1 MIKKVFIPL
10 ILAVGISNHLISQNE
25 PGDNGDYDREKWV
38 DSIYNSLSDKQR
50 VAQMFMV
57 AAYSNLNE
65 AHYQELEDMIRQ
77 YNVGG
82 LLFMQGGP
90 GRQVNLINRYQKVA
104 TTPLLIG
111 MDLEYGL
118 GMRLDSTISFP
129 KQMTLGAIKNDQFIY
144 NLGAEIARQCKLVG
158 VHINFAPVLDIN
170 SNPRNPVTGLRSFSE
185 DKAVVAKKGK
195 AYMTGLQDNGIIA
208 NAKHFPGHG
217 DTDKDSHYSL
227 PVIKHD
233 LERLQNTEL
242 YPFEALMEEGL
253 MSTMVAHMHIPAIDS
268 TENLPSTL
276 SEKLVTGLL
285 KKSMQFDGL
294 IFTDALNMKAVTRYF
309 PSPEVNLMAVKAGN
323 DMLLFPEEVPKSIGL
338 ILKSLREGA
347 ISWES
352 IEESVKK
359 ILRAKYR
366 AGLHRFEPLDHR
378 YILDRLNTP
387 TADLLNQKLYEKSVT
402 IAKNASGALP
412 LRNLETQSFAS
423 LSIGHEKGNLFQK
436 TLSKYVNFKH
446 HHISSREKSVEK
458 YDELYHQLKRY
469 KTVVVGV
476 HDIFNSPRINYGTNE
491 VYLNFLNR
499 LQKAT
504 RVIVVVFGNPYSLRF
519 FDDIDHVICTYEENK
534 YSLRVAPQIIFGAL
548 PAGGH
553 LPVTASEEMSIH
565 LGVETKPLGRLA
577 YSLPEDVGLDS
588 EVLKRID
595 LIAEEAITDQATPGC
610 QILVAKNG
618 AVVYEKSFG
627 HLTYENN
634 QATTNETVYDL
645 ASLTKVVATLQ
656 TIMFLYDQGLVDI
669 NRKASHYLHDLK
681 GTNKEGMII
690 KDILMHQ
697 AGLLTFIPFWI
708 KTIDEQGL
716 KNEIYSTSGSPP
728 FEMEVTPEIYGL
740 HTLQDSLWHWIKSSD
755 LRPLKK
761 GRDKFDYKYSDL
773 GFFIL
778 HRLAEKLLNQRMDE
792 FLEQN
797 FYQPLGMNF
806 LSYMPLKKYGKEI
819 IAPTEYDNYFRNALI
834 HGTVHDPGAAM
845 MGGIAG
851 HAGVFGNANDIA
863 KIMQMTLQDGIYG
876 GTQYLRPGTV
886 KKFAKRQSEDNRRGL
901 GWDKP
906 ELEDDNGPT
915 SLFTSPGTYGH
926 TGFTGTAAWVD
937 PTHDLIYIF
946 LSNRIYPTANNF
958 KLIKKNIRTRI
969 QDIIYQA
976 IIK

>member
-1 MIKKVFIPL
+1 MIKKVFIL
-10 ILAVGISNHLISQNE
+10 SILAVGISSHLTGQNNRA
-25 PGDNGDYDREKWV
+25 DNEENDRERWV
-38 DSIYNSLSDKQR
+38 DSVYNSLSDKQK

-65 AHYQELEDMIRQ
+65 THYRKLEDMIET

-90 GRQVNLINRYQKVA
+90 GRQINLVNRYQKA
-104 TTPLLIG
+104 AETPLLIG

-144 NLGAEIARQCKLVG
+144 NLGAEIARQCKLIG
-158 VHINFAPVLDIN
+158 AHINFAPVLDIN
-170 SNPRNPVTGLRSFSE
+170 SNPDNPVIGQRSFGE
-185 DKAVVAKKGK
+185 DSNEVSKKGK
-195 AYMTGLQDNGIIA
+195 AYMMGLQDHGIIA
-208 NAKHFPGHG
+208 NTKHFPGHG

-227 PVIKHD
+227 PVINHNLDRLHD
-233 LERLQNTEL
+233 MEL
-242 YPFEALMEEGL
+242 SPFKSLMEAGL
-253 MSTMVAHMHIPAIDS
+253 KSTMIAHMHIPAIDS
-268 TENLPSTL
+268 TKNLPSTL
-276 SEKLVTGLL
+276 SGKLVTGLL
-285 KKSMQFDGL
+285 KQSMQFDGL

-309 PSPEVNLMAVKAGN
+309 PSPEVNLMAIKAGN
-323 DMLLFPEEVPKSIGL
+323 DMLLLPEKVPESITL
-338 ILKSLREGA
+338 ILKHLKKGD

-359 ILRAKYR
+359 ILSVKYE
-366 AGLHRFEPLDHR
+366 ADLHRFEPLDHR

-387 TADLLNQKLYEKSVT
+387 NADLLNQKLYEKSVT
-402 IAKNASGALP
+402 IAKNAGGALP

-423 LSIGHEKGNLFQK
+423 LSIGNEAGNLFQK

-446 HHISSREKSVEK
+446 HYISSQEKNLNK
-458 YDELYHQLKRY
+458 YDELFHKLKRY
-469 KTVVVGV
+469 KTVIVGV
-476 HDIFNSPRINYGTNE
+476 HDIFNSPGKNYGTNE

-519 FDDIDHVICTYEENK
+519 FDEIDHVLCTYEENK
-534 YSLRVAPQIIFGAL
+534 YTLKIAPQIIFGAI
-548 PAGGH
+548 PANGH

-565 LGVETKPLGRLA
+565 LGVETKPLGRLG
-577 YSLPEDVGLDS
+577 YTLPEDVGLDS
-588 EVLKRID
+588 DVLKRID

-618 AVVYEKSFG
+618 AVVYERSFG
-627 HLTYENN
+627 YLTYDKK
-634 QATTNETVYDL
+634 QATTNETIYDL

-656 TIMFLYDQGLVDI
+656 TIMFLYDQGLIDL
-669 NRKASHYLHDLK
+669 NQKASHYLHDLK
-681 GTNKEGMII
+681 GSNKEDMKI
-690 KDILMHQ
+690 KDILLHQ

-716 KNEIYSTSGSPP
+716 KNDIYSRSGSPP
-728 FEMEVTPEIYGL
+728 YKVEVTPEIYGL

-755 LRPLKK
+755 LRPMKK
-761 GRDKFDYKYSDL
+761 YKDKFDYKYSDL

-778 HRLAEKLLNQRMDE
+778 HRLAEKLLNQKMDE

-806 LSYMPLKKYGKEI
+806 LSYLPLKKFNKEL

-886 KKFAKRQSEDNRRGL
+886 NRFTRRQVEDNRRGL

-906 ELEDDNGPT
+906 EPDDDNGPT
-915 SLFTSPGTYGH
+915 SLFTSPNTYGH

-937 PTHDLIYIF
+937 PAHDLIYIF

-976 IIK
+976 IVK

>member
-1 MIKKVFIPL
+1 MIKNVFTLL
-10 ILAVGISNHLISQNE
+10 ILAAGITNHLIGQNNVSDFE
-25 PGDNGDYDREKWV
+25 NPDRERWV
-38 DSIYNSLSDKQR
+38 DSVYNNLSDQQR

-65 AHYQELEDMIRQ
+65 THYQRLESMIKK

-90 GRQVNLINRYQKVA
+90 GRQINLINRYQKA
-104 TTPLLIG
+104 AATPLLIG

-144 NLGAEIARQCKLVG
+144 NLGAEIARQCKLIG
-158 VHINFAPVLDIN
+158 VQVNFAPVLDIN
-170 SNPRNPVTGLRSFSE
+170 SNPNNPVIGLRSFGE
-185 DKAVVAKKGK
+185 DKVEVAKKGK

-227 PVIKHD
+227 PVVNHD
-233 LERLQNTEL
+233 LNRLNHTEL
-242 YPFEALMEEGL
+242 YPFKSLIDEGL
-253 MSTMVAHMHIPAIDS
+253 MSTMIAHMHIPVIDS
-268 TENLPSTL
+268 TENLPTTL
-276 SEKLVTGLL
+276 SKKLVTGLL
-285 KKSMQFDGL
+285 KKSMRFEGL
-294 IFTDALNMKAVTRYF
+294 VFTDALNMKAVTRYF
-309 PSPEVNLMAVKAGN
+309 PSPQVNLMAVKAGN
-323 DMLLFPEEVPKSIGL
+323 DMLLFPEEVPESIAL
-338 ILKSLREGA
+338 ILKSIRKGE
-347 ISWES
+347 ITWQS

-366 AGLHRFEPLDHR
+366 TGLHQFQPLDHR

-387 TADLLNQKLYEKSVT
+387 NANLLNQKLYEKSIT
-402 IAKNASGALP
+402 IAKNAGGILP
-412 LRNLETQSFAS
+412 VRNLETQSFAS
-423 LSIGHEKGNLFQK
+423 LSIGNEAGNLFQK

-446 HHISSREKSVEK
+446 HHISSQEKSVYK
-458 YDELYHQLKRY
+458 YDELFHKLKRY

-476 HDIFNSPRINYGTNE
+476 HDIFNSARRNYGTNE
-491 VYLNFLNR
+491 VYLSFLNR

-504 RVIVVVFGNPYSLRF
+504 KVIVVVFGNPYSLGF
-519 FDDIDHVICTYEENK
+519 FDEIDHVICTYQENQ
-534 YSLRVAPQIIFGAL
+534 YSLKIAPQIIFGAISSS
-548 PAGGH
+548 GH

-565 LGVETKPLGRLA
+565 QGVETKPLGRLG

-618 AVVYEKSFG
+618 AVVYEKAYG
-627 HLTYENN
+627 YLTYEKE

-656 TIMFLYDQGLVDI
+656 TIVFLYDQGLIDI
-669 NRKASHYLHDLK
+669 NRKASYYLHDLK
-681 GTNKEGMII
+681 KTNKADMVI

-716 KNEIYSTSGSPP
+716 KNEIYSRSGSPP
-728 FEMEVTPEIYGL
+728 YEVEVTPGIYGL

-761 GRDKFDYKYSDL
+761 YRNKYDYKYSDL

-778 HRLAEKLLNQRMDE
+778 HRLAEKLLNQKMDE

-806 LSYMPLKKYGKEI
+806 LSYLPLKKYNKEI
-819 IAPTEYDNYFRNALI
+819 IAPTEYDNYFRNSLI
-834 HGTVHDPGAAM
+834 HGTVHDPAAAM

-876 GTQYLRPGTV
+876 GTQYFRPGTV
-886 KKFAKRQSEDNRRGL
+886 NRFTRRQTKENRRGL

-915 SLFTSPGTYGH
+915 SLFTSSSTYGH

-937 PTHDLIYIF
+937 PAHDLIYIF

-976 IIK
+976 IVK

>member
-1 MIKKVFIPL
+1 MIKKVLTLFVL
-10 ILAVGISNHLISQNE
+10 IAGIANHLVGQNDIGNNE
-25 PGDNGDYDREKWV
+25 SLDSERWV
-38 DSIYNSLSDKQR
+38 DSVYNSLSDKQK

-65 AHYQELEDMIRQ
+65 AHYQKLQRMIEE

-90 GRQVNLINRYQKVA
+90 GRQINLVNRYQKA
-104 TTPLLIG
+104 AATPLLIG

-118 GMRLDSTISFP
+118 GMRLDSTMSFP

-158 VHINFAPVLDIN
+158 AHINFAPVLDIN
-170 SNPRNPVTGLRSFSE
+170 SNPNNPVTGARSFGE
-185 DKAVVAKKGK
+185 DKAEVAKNGK
-195 AYMTGLQDNGIIA
+195 AYMMGLQDNGIIA

-227 PVIKHD
+227 PVINHD
-233 LERLQNTEL
+233 LDRLNKNEL
-242 YPFEALMEEGL
+242 YPFKSLMEDGL
-253 MSTMVAHMHIPAIDS
+253 MSTMIAHIHIPSIDP
-268 TENLPSTL
+268 TENLPATL

-285 KKSMQFDGL
+285 KESMQFKGL
-294 IFTDALNMKAVTRYF
+294 VFTDALNMKAVTRYF

-323 DMLLFPEEVPKSIGL
+323 DMLLLPEDVPGSIAL
-338 ILKSLREGA
+338 ILKGIKKGEITWQR
-347 ISWES
+347 

-359 ILRAKYR
+359 ILRAKYHV
-366 AGLHRFEPLDHR
+366 GLHQFRPLDHR

-387 TADLLNQKLYEKSVT
+387 NAALLNQKLYEKSIT
-402 IAKNASGALP
+402 IAKNAGGILP
-412 LRNLETQSFAS
+412 VRNLETQSFAS
-423 LSIGHEKGNLFQK
+423 LSIGNESGNLFQK

-446 HHISSREKSVEK
+446 HHISSQEKSAYK
-458 YDELYHQLKRY
+458 YDELFHTLKRY

-476 HDIFNSPRINYGTNE
+476 HDIFNSSRKNYGTNE

-504 RVIVVVFGNPYSLRF
+504 KVIVVVFGNPYSLSF
-519 FDDIDHVICTYEENK
+519 FDEIDHVICTYEENK
-534 YSLRVAPQIIFGAL
+534 YSLSIAPQVIFGAI
-548 PAGGH
+548 PANGY

-565 LGVETKPLGRLA
+565 LGVETKPLGRLG

-595 LIAEEAITDQATPGC
+595 LIAEEAITDKATPGC

-618 AVVYEKSFG
+618 AVVYEKSYG
-627 HLTYENN
+627 YLTYEKE

-656 TIMFLYDQGLVDI
+656 AIMFLYDQGLVDI
-669 NRKASHYLHDLK
+669 NRKASYYLYDLK
-681 GTNKEGMII
+681 GTNKEDMVI

-708 KTIDEQGL
+708 KTIDEGGL
-716 KNEIYSTSGSPP
+716 KNEIYSNAGSPP
-728 FEMEVTPEIYGL
+728 YEIEVTPEIYGL
-740 HTLQDSLWHWIKSSD
+740 HTLQDSLWHWIKSSN

-761 GRDKFDYKYSDL
+761 YRDKYDYKYSDL

-778 HRLAEKLLNQRMDE
+778 HRLAEKLLNQKMDQ

-806 LSYMPLKKYGKEI
+806 LSYVPLKKYNKEI

-834 HGTVHDPGAAM
+834 HGTVHDPAAAM

-876 GTQYLRPGTV
+876 GTQYFRPGTV
-886 KKFAKRQSEDNRRGL
+886 NRFTKRQIESNRRGL

-906 ELEDDNGPT
+906 ELENDKGPT
-915 SLFTSPGTYGH
+915 SLFTSPATYGH

-937 PTHDLIYIF
+937 PANDLIYIF